1 MNKVYSQHIL
11 QGTMFVYDPEY
22 RDAEIYTQRVYR
34 SSLLDAAVKDE
45 FGIFVERVVA
55 LIDEHWEDDLSKKV
69 YNLQKD
75 SIEAIKIIVD
85 ERIRGL
91 KDEVALFRKE
101 LQVMRPSGI
110 RHDHRAQEI
119 SQKKHEI
126 QAEITRLAQSVN
138 ELREHMKNLT
148 RIILNGRSDLVR
160 RTDIFEAS

>member
-1 MNKVYSQHIL
+1 MNKAYSQHML
-11 QGTMFVYDPEY
+11 QGTMFVYGPEY
-22 RDAEIYTQRVYR
+22 RDAETYAQRVYQ
-34 SSLLDAAVKDE
+34 SSLLDAALKDE

-55 LIDEHWEDDLSKKV
+55 LIDEHWEDNLSKKV

-85 ERIRGL
+85 KRIRDL
-91 KDEVALFRKE
+91 KDEVTLYRKE
-101 LQVMRPSGI
+101 LQMIRPSGI

-119 SQKKHEI
+119 SQKK
-126 QAEITRLAQSVN
+126 QDTQTEITHLSQSVN